1 MTAAV
6 LAAVLGA
13 VSCGGSSRHQT
24 SPGPAGSINS
34 SATTTRPTTVQTTT
48 TAPPDDEPYGWIRA
62 ASPALAVGG
71 GASSTL
77 AAVLAPAGSAGWIVA
92 GTRLAADGSS
102 TANVWTSRDGTS
114 WRSTPLTGPQVDSEA
129 NAATTWNTAT
139 VVVGS
144 VGRGNDSRA
153 AVWIAAARGA
163 PFVQVASG
171 ALSVGQSAMTSV
183 AGGPLGLFA
192 AGSADGHVAMW
203 YSTNGQRWTSLQ
215 AADRVIAAATDP
227 HIDALLVGT
236 QGSVFAAGWERS
248 GSSIVGALWS
258 SGDGLNWHS
267 VSSAHAAFAGIGDY
281 VITGL
286 APFGTGFVAVGG
298 SRIGSHWTPAS
309 WISPNGDSWSEPSA
323 QFAMGARSQP
333 DGSDAVVRDITAVQ
347 TGIHSATL
355 TAVGGGPTA
364 QRTWT
369 STDGLHWA
377 ELPLP
382 PGAAAAV
389 DWSASRVAVAGSISV
404 VADSDPGQP
413 HLLVR
418 GARGWLEPSANPA
431 TFGTVQAVA
440 RPAGLVSSPAGL
452 LLAVQVDHFPQVLG
466 PSNSSIAL
474 FTSADATTWTP
485 VASGDS
491 FAGSRLEAVAAL
503 RAGFVAVGWTRA
515 GAQEWATVWTSPNG
529 VSWSAGAR
537 LDPRPVGAS
546 DLANGV
552 CVDGALIAVV
562 GSVSQ
567 RGGAASARAWVSSDG
582 VRWAVVS
589 LGPPTVIGTSTAMAG
604 CAATPTGP
612 GSFRVNVFGA
622 VSGPGGNPGPA
633 YWTAARITA
642 WTRQTGTPFGASF
655 PFPTRD
661 VARQTT
667 SWLAAGGENGAE
679 LPPGAPGTT
688 IAGQPGLWRS
698 VDGGAN
704 WQRLDTSGAPWL
716 GATPAQIDR
725 VAWLGSAPVVAG
737 AIDGRLAV
745 WTGISGS

>member
-1 MTAAV
+1 V
-6 LAAVLGA
+6 VG
-13 VSCGGSSRHQT
+13 CGGSGGHQT
-24 SPGPAGSINS
+24 SPAPAGSNNS
-34 SATTTRPTTVQTTT
+34 TTLPTTALTTT
-48 TAPPDDEPYGWIRA
+48 TAPPDDEPYDWVRA

-71 GASSTL
+71 GASGTL
-77 AAVLAPAGSAGWIVA
+77 AALLAPAGSAGWIVA

-102 TANVWTSRDGTS
+102 TATVWTSRDGSS

-129 NAATTWNTAT
+129 SAATTWNNAA

-144 VGRGNDSRA
+144 VGRGSDSRA
-153 AVWIAAARGA
+153 AVWTAAAPGA

-171 ALSVGQSAMTSV
+171 ALSVGPSAMTSV

-215 AADRVIAAATDP
+215 EADRVIAAATDP

-236 QGSVFAAGWERS
+236 QGGVFAAGWEQN

-258 SGDGLNWHS
+258 SGDGLNWHP
-267 VSSAHAAFAGIGDY
+267 VSSAHAAFAGIGDH

-286 APFGTGFVAVGG
+286 ASFGTGFVAVGG

-323 QFAMGARSQP
+323 HFAMGPRSQP
-333 DGSDAVVRDITAVQ
+333 NASDAVVRDIAAIQ

-364 QRTWT
+364 QRMWT

-382 PGAAAAV
+382 PVAAASENWA
-389 DWSASRVAVAGSISV
+389 AARVAVAGSTLV
-404 VADSDPGQP
+404 VVDSDPGQP

-418 GARGWLEPSANPA
+418 GARGWLEPSANPV
-431 TFGTVQAVA
+431 TFGAVQAVA
-440 RPAGLVSSPAGL
+440 RPAGLASSSAGL
-452 LLAVQVDHFPQVLG
+452 LLAVQVDHFAQVLG
-466 PSNSSIAL
+466 PSTSSVAL

-485 VASGDS
+485 VASSDS
-491 FAGSRLEAVAAL
+491 FAGSRLEAIAAL
-503 RAGFVAVGWTRA
+503 PAGFVAVGWTRA

-529 VSWSAGAR
+529 MSWSASAR

-546 DLANGV
+546 DLASGV

-567 RGGAASARAWVSSDG
+567 RSGGASARAWLSADG
-582 VRWAVVS
+582 VRWVVVS
-589 LGPPTVIGTSTAMAG
+589 LGPPSVAGTSTAMAG

-612 GSFRVNVFGA
+612 PGSYRVNVFGA
-622 VSGPGGNPGPA
+622 VSGPGGNPGPT
-633 YWTAARITA
+633 YWTAARITS
-642 WTRQTGTPFGASF
+642 WTRQTGSPFGTSF

-661 VARQTT
+661 VARRATF
-667 SWLAAGGENGAE
+667 WLAAGGEGGSE

-725 VAWLGSAPVVAG
+725 VAWFGSLPVVAG

-745 WTGISGS
+745 WTGIPSS

>member
-1 MTAAV
+1 VATAAV
-6 LAAVLGA
+6 LAAALVLT
-13 VSCGGSSRHQT
+13 SCGGSSRHQT
-24 SPGPAGSINS
+24 SPASAGTN
-34 SATTTRPTTVQTTT
+34 TTTTTQPATAQTTT
-48 TAPPDDEPYGWIRA
+48 TAPPDDQPYDWVRA

-77 AAVLAPAGSAGWIVA
+77 AGLLAPAGSAGWMVA

-102 TANVWTSRDGTS
+102 SATVWTSGDGSS

-129 NAATTWNTAT
+129 SAATTWNSGT

-144 VGRGNDSRA
+144 VGRGGDSRA
-153 AVWIAAARGA
+153 AVWIAATPGA

-171 ALSVGQSAMTSV
+171 ALSVGQSALTSV

-192 AGSADGHVAMW
+192 AGSANGHVAMW
-203 YSTNGQRWTSLQ
+203 YSTNGRRWTSLQ

-227 HIDALLVGT
+227 HIDALLVGPE
-236 QGSVFAAGWERS
+236 GGVFAAGWERS
-248 GSSIVGALWS
+248 GSSIVAALWS

-267 VSSAHAAFAGIGDY
+267 VSSARAAFAGIGDY

-323 QFAMGARSQP
+323 QFAMGPRSQP
-333 DGSDAVVRDITAVQ
+333 DGSDAVVRDITAIQ

-364 QRTWT
+364 QRMWT

-382 PGAAAAV
+382 PGAAASE
-389 DWSASRVAVAGSISV
+389 DWTASRVAVAGSISV

-418 GARGWLEPSANPA
+418 EARGWVEPSANPV
-431 TFGTVQAVA
+431 TFGAVQAVA
-440 RPAGLVSSPAGL
+440 RPAGLVSSSAGL
-452 LLAVQVDHFPQVLG
+452 LLAVQVDHDPQVLG
-466 PSNSSIAL
+466 VGNSSVAL

-485 VASGDS
+485 VATGDS

-503 RAGFVAVGWTRA
+503 PAGFVAVGWTRA
-515 GAQEWATVWTSPNG
+515 GAQEQATVWTSLNG
-529 VSWSAGAR
+529 LSWSAGAR

-546 DLANGV
+546 DLASGV

-562 GSVSQ
+562 GSVSLSS
-567 RGGAASARAWVSSDG
+567 GEASARAWVSRDG
-582 VRWAVVS
+582 ARWAVVS
-589 LGPPTVIGTSTAMAG
+589 LGPPTVAGTSTAMAG

-612 GSFRVNVFGA
+612 PGSYRMNVFGA
-622 VSGPGGNPGPA
+622 ASGPGGNPGPA
-633 YWTAARITA
+633 YWTAARITT
-642 WTRQTGTPFGASF
+642 WTRQTDSPFGASF
-655 PFPTRD
+655 PFPTGD
-661 VARQTT
+661 VARQATF
-667 SWLAAGGENGAE
+667 WLAAGGEGGAK

-688 IAGQPGLWRS
+688 TTGQPGLWRS
-698 VDGGAN
+698 VDGGVN
-704 WQRLDTSGAPWL
+704 WLQLDTSSAPWL

-725 VAWLGSAPVVAG
+725 VTWFGSIPVVAG

-745 WTGISGS
+745 WTGVPSS